1 VEVALDGSV
10 VLPDVTLPEPV
21 RQLQQVL
28 DSLTALSPSD
38 LPDQVAVQVAATLLQ
53 VQDRVQG
60 LALRSVADMHQRD
73 LYVTAGAPST
83 GTWVEQ
89 QRTSMPRS
97 HVALARKIE
106 RVPQVAVRVAAG
118 QLTVDG
124 AVVIGR
130 ALDRLR
136 PHVDRPDGLVDGQPA
151 DQALG
156 GVIVDG
162 ARQLIGEVYGGLGDR
177 DPRVAG
183 VISQLRE
190 IAAEPFPDITRL
202 ESAFLV
208 VADHVPSRLLAKAL
222 AVLVHALLPHK
233 LAESSDDAHLRRGLE
248 LIRDPEGSGWLL
260 RGHLDDECGERLHE
274 VLTAGMATDPEN
286 ATDTAARQ
294 ASADE
299 EVEAVRPRSRS
310 MRRHDALNRA
320 LGSLLGSG
328 VLGSRVKVPMQIGVT
343 ISLDALH
350 GLPGALPART
360 GSGAVVPA
368 DLVRRWLCDSAV
380 TRFVLGLGNRV
391 IEMSHTGRTAKPH
404 ERRIKHM
411 ETGGICQGAGC
422 SRGGHTGDPLI
433 PHHAVPYAVDP
444 VTRLE
449 DTVLLCPVTHDDIHV
464 GGKTI
469 RLKDGRLL
477 NERGWV
483 ERLE

>member
-1 VEVALDGSV
+1 VALDGSV

-21 RQLQQVL
+21 RQLQQAL
-28 DSLTALSPSD
+28 DSLAALSPSD
-38 LPDQVAVQVAATLLQ
+38 LPDGVAVQVTSALLQ
-53 VQDRVQG
+53 VNDQVQG
-60 LALRSVADMHQRD
+60 LALRSVADMHNRN
-73 LYVTAGAPST
+73 LYLAAGAPST
-83 GTWVEQ
+83 ATWVEE

-97 HVALARKIE
+97 HVALAGKIE
-106 RVPQVAVRVAAG
+106 RIPQVAARVAAG
-118 QLTVDG
+118 ELTVDG
-124 AVVIGR
+124 AVAIGR

-136 PHVDRPDGLVDGQPA
+136 PHVDRRDGLVDGQPA
-151 DQALG
+151 DQVLDA
-156 GVIVDG
+156 VIIDG
-162 ARQLIGEVYGGLGDR
+162 ARQLIGEAYGGLGDR
-177 DPRVAG
+177 DPRLTG
-183 VISQLRE
+183 VFDQLRE
-190 IAAEPFPDITRL
+190 IASEPFPDITRL

-208 VADHVPSRLLAKAL
+208 VAEHVPHRLLAKAL
-222 AVLVHALLPHK
+222 AVLVHALLPNK

-248 LIRDPEGSGWLL
+248 LTRDPDGSGWLL

-286 ATDTAARQ
+286 AVDTAARQ
-294 ASADE
+294 ASGDDA
-299 EVEAVRPRSRS
+299 VEAVVARSRS

-320 LGSLLGSG
+320 LGTQLGSG
-328 VLGSRVKVPMQIGVT
+328 VLGSRGKVPVQIGVT

-350 GLPGALPART
+350 GVPGALPART
-360 GSGAVVPA
+360 GSGAIVPA
-368 DLVRRWLCDSAV
+368 NLVRRWLCDSAV

-391 IEMSHTGRTAKPH
+391 IEMSHTARTAKPH
-404 ERRIKHM
+404 ERRIKHL

-422 SRGGHTGDPLI
+422 SRGSHTGDRLI
-433 PHHAVPYAVDP
+433 PHHAVPYAVSP
-444 VTRLE
+444 ATCLE